1 MANYIHSHPA
11 DIEKI
16 KEGVNY
22 ISKHNKATPNE
33 IVLIEAINELIE
45 EVNKLRSDVWWLNKK
60 T

>member
-1 MANYIHSHPA
+1 MANYIYNHPT

-22 ISKHNKATPNE
+22 ISKNATPNE
-33 IVLIEAINELIE
+33 VVLIEAINELIE